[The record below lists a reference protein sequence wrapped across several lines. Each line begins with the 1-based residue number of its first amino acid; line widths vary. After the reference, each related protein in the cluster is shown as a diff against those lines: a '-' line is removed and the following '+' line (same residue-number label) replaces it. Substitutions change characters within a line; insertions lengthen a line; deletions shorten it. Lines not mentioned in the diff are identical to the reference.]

1 MVLVCNVTEKAAF
14 LVYHAFILG
23 QFFQYPAEDG
33 FSSWLTMCS
42 YVHVLLWQN
51 VAVGTFVFQKVTKMM
66 FY

>member
-23 QFFQYPAEDG
+23 QFFWYPAEDG

-42 YVHVLLWQN
+42 YVHV
-51 VAVGTFVFQKVTKMM
+51 
-66 FY
+66 FYGRMLQ